1 MLMLLLSAATLF
13 SAISR
18 RWRAI
23 SLMLLTLDFPQN
35 LREFVGAL
43 FSLHFIVDNHYGC
56 LTASSYT
63 ATFFQGNQSIG
74 CGLAQLDVQ
83 LLFGFF
89 DRLWDASQ
97 RASRSETKLNGVFA
111 ARLCFEKGIKRYNA
125 MNLSKTQP
133 R

>member
-35 LREFVGAL
+35 LRELVGTL
-43 FSLHFIVDNHYGC
+43 FSLHFIVDNHYGR

-74 CGLAQLDVQ
+74 RGLAQLDVQ
-83 LLFGFF
+83 HLFGFF
-89 DRLWDASQ
+89 DKLRDACHI
-97 RASRSETKLNGVFA
+97 ASCSETKLNGVFA
-111 ARLCFEKGIKRYNA
+111 ARLCFEKRIECYNA
-125 MNLSKTQP
+125 VNL
-133 R
+133 